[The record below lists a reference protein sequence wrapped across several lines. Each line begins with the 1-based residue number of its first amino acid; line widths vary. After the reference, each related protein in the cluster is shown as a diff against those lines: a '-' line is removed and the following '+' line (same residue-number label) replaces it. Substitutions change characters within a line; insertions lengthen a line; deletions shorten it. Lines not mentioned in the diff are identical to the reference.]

1 MRDRLTL
8 PSRREERTV
17 QRDTDG
23 LRRWRIA
30 GAAAGILVAIVATVG
45 STSAAFTATQ
55 PVDTLLESGRVE
67 ISAGGVTSLTFGGAD
82 LSAIGPGTTL
92 TQSVTVTNAS
102 TVTLPSAFTDI
113 SLWADSSGTPL
124 DGSGLGGALQVQ
136 ITRSIGGGSSETIYS
151 GSFAGLA
158 AASSFDAPIGTAW
171 RSQNGGS
178 LVGANARRA
187 VYTFAISLPAD
198 ATEGAG
204 SSAGITLV
212 YEARNVTQ

>member
-1 MRDRLTL
+1 
-8 PSRREERTV
+8 V

-30 GAAAGILVAIVATVG
+30 GAAAGIFTAIVATVG

-92 TQSVTVTNAS
+92 SQSVTVTNAS

-113 SLWADSSGTPL
+113 ALWADASGALL

-136 ITRSIGGGSSETIYS
+136 ITRSIGGGASETIYS

-158 AASSFDAPIGTAW
+158 AASSFDEPIGAAW
-171 RSQNGGS
+171 RSQNGGP
-178 LVGANARRA
+178 LAGAGARRA

-198 ATEGAG
+198 ATDGAS